1 MNYFS
6 ALKNSIL
13 HPTDF
18 FSDLNKSEPN
28 TIKALMTLLLTSC
41 IVIVTIFLGQ
51 LIYGSDLIY
60 ATFDYQTNT
69 FIIQQLTTFQFFGFY
84 IGSDQYLLLFLDK
97 IFFFVKMWV
106 IFLGAVYA
114 TAWVLQENKK
124 IRITKTFEVIAW
136 SSNLLL
142 VLAGITAIFLAIRLI
157 LPLYYHYVYYLI
169 VLIFLVILFPAYLI
183 LGLGKTTSLSLY
195 KRMILI
201 FCPMVLFFILW
212 TYNHSMIILGPIM

>member
-1 MNYFS
+1 
-6 ALKNSIL
+6 
-13 HPTDF
+13 
-18 FSDLNKSEPN
+18 
-28 TIKALMTLLLTSC
+28 
-41 IVIVTIFLGQ
+41 VIVTIFLGQ

-60 ATFDYQTNT
+60 ATFDYQVNT
-69 FIIQQLTTFQFFGFY
+69 FIIQQLTTFQVFGFY

-97 IFFFVKMWV
+97 VFFFVKMWV
-106 IFLGAVYA
+106 VFLGTVYI
-114 TAWVLQENKK
+114 TAWAFQVNKK

-136 SSNLLL
+136 SSSLLL

-157 LPLYYHYVYYLI
+157 LPLYYHYLYYLI
-169 VLIFLVILFPAYLI
+169 VLIFLIILFPAYLI
-183 LGLGKTTSLSLY
+183 LGLGKTTSLSLF